1 MKFETCTFNAEYP
14 VYGARFLENDVLLI
28 AGGGGEGKNGIPNM
42 LSVLEVES
50 RSAAGAADAPS
61 SGISLKKVNE
71 YELESQ
77 DDSPTAL
84 DATNGT
90 VLLGCNEN
98 SAKVESG
105 EGNKHIRKFT
115 YDPSSRK
122 FALSFAEG
130 IDFDKSTDP
139 NEYTKVINISHDGSM
154 AAIASST
161 EPTKLRII
169 NPADMSEEYEIE
181 SSREI
186 KDLQFSP
193 NGKIISYITKD
204 SLELI
209 STVTGKSLSRILDFN
224 PNWNLSKIRFIND
237 SSIVISAGLIKGSG
251 IVLIAVDFK
260 SGKCTIAK
268 SKLVTKKF
276 KGITSMDVDSKGEL
290 AAISTNDNSVI
301 LVKLNTFQMGK
312 VFNQIHGFA
321 ITKVTIS
328 PNSRYVA
335 SVSAANTVHIISV
348 PNGYA
353 LSLSISEVLYK
364 IFTRF
369 VIVVVLAL
377 LLQHIIEN
385 DLHTKFSKY
394 VLDIR
399 DKRNRTNSTKDDYFQ
414 QTTLVGNYTRAET
427 IQEAPLD

>member
-1 MKFETCTFNAEYP
+1 MKFDTCTFNAEYP

-42 LSVLEVES
+42 LSVLKVK
-50 RSAAGAADAPS
+50 APANRD
-61 SGISLKKVNE
+61 ISLDKVNE
-71 YELESQ
+71 YELEAQ

-84 DATNGT
+84 DATGGT
-90 VLLGCNEN
+90 VLVGCNEN
-98 SAKVESG
+98 SAKIESG

-115 YDPSSRK
+115 YDPTTQK
-122 FALSFAEG
+122 YDLTFAEG
-130 IDFDKSTDP
+130 IDFDKSKDP
-139 NEYTKVINISHDGSM
+139 NEYTKVINISHDGSL

-161 EPTKLRII
+161 EPTTLRII

-181 SSREI
+181 SALEI

-193 NGKIISYITKD
+193 NGKIISYITKN

-237 SSIVISAGLIKGSG
+237 GCIVISAGLIKGSG
-251 IVLIAVDFK
+251 IVLITVDFK
-260 SGKCTIAK
+260 SGKCTICK

-276 KGITSMDVDSKGEL
+276 KGITSMDVDAKGEL

-301 LVKLNTFQMGK
+301 LVKLNNLQMGK

-321 ITKVTIS
+321 ITKIAIS
-328 PNSRYVA
+328 PNSKYVA
-335 SVSAANTVHIISV
+335 SVSAANTVHVISV
-348 PNGYA
+348 PEGYA
-353 LSLSISEVLYK
+353 LSLSVSEVLYK

-369 VIVVVLAL
+369 VLVVIIGL
-377 LLQHIIEN
+377 LLQHIVEN
-385 DLHTKFSKY
+385 DLHTRFTKY
-394 VLDIR
+394 VLDLKDR
-399 DKRNRTNSTKDDYFQ
+399 RNRTNGTNDDYFA
-414 QTTLVGNYTRAET
+414 QTTLVGNYTNTET
-427 IQEAPLD
+427 IQGSVQN